1 MSASSRGGDAGYTHE
16 GCGPH
21 AGIRG
26 DARTFD
32 LYARGV
38 GVRRFV
44 FVGLV
49 ALGSGCSLLLG
60 GDLDGASSGG
70 LAPDGSGEDG
80 KTGSAESGNS
90 NGDGGVEGSIFAA
103 EDAGLSTGD
112 LRIYYAKST
121 GELFTRTWT
130 HVDAKWQSPALVKK
144 VGADRVPWVVP
155 TISHFGSE
163 LVATLVPGTTGASLD
178 VFSGAGLPL
187 SFEKTPTVP
196 NGRVSRRG
204 VDVAHGSATG
214 AGLVVYA
221 DDSALPKFRHQ
232 TTTGWT
238 EEAAVMPTAAGTSDV
253 DWIRLVAH
261 PTTDEITLLF
271 TDTSRHLYSA
281 TWNGSAWSS
290 PAVLDTSGVDID
302 GWLGF
307 AGAYEATTGNFL
319 VVWTHPSSCNGP
331 ADLMYFATKPSG
343 QSVFSAVAS
352 PNTGDAG
359 LVAGFGP
366 ALAASEPGTNRIA
379 ISAMEYADCCKTS
392 LCNDWQS
399 LLWDGTWKSNAISD
413 LDRDPKSSYPTRAGS
428 IPVEVGWLGTT
439 GRAVTI
445 YAHQSKKLAWATW
458 TADLGWIRQD
468 QISFTPPLDDAV
480 SYAMGSLP
488 SVGALAKPA
497 LVLLIEDVT
506 GRLWAK
512 IYDGSSWTDMNDGQ
526 PVADGVPSSEGR
538 SFGVIVR

>member
-1 MSASSRGGDAGYTHE
+1 MG
-16 GCGPH
+16 
-21 AGIRG
+21 
-26 DARTFD
+26 
-32 LYARGV
+32 L
-38 GVRRFV
+38 RRFV
-44 FVGLV
+44 FTGVV
-49 ALGSGCSLLLG
+49 ALGTGCSLLLG

-70 LAPDGSGEDG
+70 PPYDYGGGDGAHAE
-80 KTGSAESGNS
+80 ESGRT
-90 NGDGGVEGSIFAA
+90 DGPSDIEGSVFAN
-103 EDAGLSTGD
+103 EDAGLASGD
-112 LRIYYAKST
+112 LRIYYARTT

-130 HVDAKWQSPALVKK
+130 HADAKWQTPTLVKK

-155 TISHFGSE
+155 TMSHFGSE
-163 LVATLVPGTTGASLD
+163 LVATLVPGTTGASLE
-178 VFSGAGLPL
+178 VFSGAGLEPA
-187 SFEKTPTVP
+187 FDKTPTVP

-204 VDVAHGSATG
+204 IDVAHGSATG

-221 DDSALPKFRHQ
+221 DDSALPKFRRQ
-232 TTTGWT
+232 TTSGWT
-238 EEAAVMPTAAGTSDV
+238 DEAPVMPAAAGTSAI

-271 TDTSRHLYSA
+271 TDTSRHLYSS

-290 PAVLDTSGVDID
+290 AAVLDSSGIDID
-302 GWLGF
+302 DWLSF
-307 AGAYEATTGNFL
+307 SGAYEATTGNFL
-319 VVWTHPSSCNGP
+319 VVWTHPSSCNGA
-331 ADLMYFATKPSG
+331 ADLMYFATKLSG
-343 QSVFSAVAS
+343 QSTFSPVAS
-352 PNTGDAG
+352 PATGDAG
-359 LVAGFGP
+359 NVAGFGP

-392 LCNDWQS
+392 FCNDWQS
-399 LLWDGTWKSNAISD
+399 LLWDGTWKSNAIVD
-413 LDRDPKSSYPTRAGS
+413 LDRDPRSSYPSRAGT

-458 TADLGWIRQD
+458 TTATGWVRED
-468 QISFTPPLDDAV
+468 QVTFTPPMDDAV

-488 SVGALAKPA
+488 SVGALAQPA

-512 IYDGSSWTDMNDGQ
+512 IYDGSAWTDMNDGQ
-526 PVADGVPSSEGR
+526 PVADDVPSSEGR